1 MADRICLWCGTT
13 IEHKRSNA
21 RYCCTQHQKNAGSRA
36 HRARNPGYYAKY
48 SKSPARLKYAEDNK
62 EARRSYARDHYWKQD
77 RAEIAKRTRA
87 YRQANAE
94 YFRLK
99 CHERRSL
106 RRNNPDSVGVS
117 QRDWIRL
124 CRRYD
129 YLCAYCGAKP
139 KKLTVD
145 HIIPLSKGGRDAI
158 GNVLPACSRCNNMKR
173 SVLLIVWRY
182 RRGEFD

>member
-87 YRQANAE
+87 YRPTRNTFGSNVMNGDRYAATTRTASAYLSVTGSGYAAGTTTCALTAE
-94 YFRLK
+94 L
-99 CHERRSL
+99 S
-106 RRNNPDSVGVS
+106 RRNSP
-117 QRDWIRL
+117 WITSSHCPRVAETPSATFY
-124 CRRYD
+124 RP
-129 YLCAYCGAKP
+129 A
-139 KKLTVD
+139 
-145 HIIPLSKGGRDAI
+145 RDATT
-158 GNVLPACSRCNNMKR
+158 
-173 SVLLIVWRY
+173 
-182 RRGEFD
+182 